1 MKRSGSLWVSF
12 NHETTAPNSAIYCQK
27 QPPFRM
33 MRIPLGIT
41 SPSLCLYHLSLA
53 LPYNIRWSGR
63 CWESFSKRQMRAE
76 PRCSASA
83 CHLSN
88 AQLKPRSKCNFALF
102 YLILIWT
109 NVHHSFYKI
118 MLWINVSLAS
128 VFSLIGCRVS
138 RILLKFKC

>member
-1 MKRSGSLWVSF
+1 MGDPRSLLSYKA
-12 NHETTAPNSAIYCQK
+12 TAPNSAIYCQK
-27 QPPFRM
+27 QPSFRM

-63 CWESFSKRQMRAE
+63 CWESFSKRQMRAG

-88 AQLKPRSKCNFALF
+88 APLKPRSKCNFALF
-102 YLILIWT
+102 PMILIWT
-109 NVHHSFYKI
+109 NIHHSFI
-118 MLWINVSLAS
+118 R
-128 VFSLIGCRVS
+128 FTPDRCFIGICFLTYMMPR
-138 RILLKFKC
+138 FKNLT